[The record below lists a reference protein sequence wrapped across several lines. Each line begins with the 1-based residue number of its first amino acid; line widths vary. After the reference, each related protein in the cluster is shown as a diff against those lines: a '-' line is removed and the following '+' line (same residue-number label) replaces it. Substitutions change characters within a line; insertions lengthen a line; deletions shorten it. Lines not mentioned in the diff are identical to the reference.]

1 MSSDKER
8 KPSDNYRKPPIEYQ
22 FKKGQSGNPKGRPK
36 KSAQLID
43 SGSAGGIFDQLGSIA
58 LKEAM
63 RPIAVREG
71 NKITKMPAV
80 QALIR
85 SMFRNAAQGDAKSQR
100 QLLDMVAQKE
110 SARTAF
116 TREVLEGAARYKEET
131 GAIFARH
138 ERDGL
143 PPPQIYPHP
152 DDVIIDLGTGEVTID
167 GPMSKE
173 QAGAQKVVMG
183 DTMKNLGRYF
193 EVKEALTQDPS
204 NRELRREFEELKEV
218 MSFYERNSKRRARRE
233 AFRQARKALQDD
245 ITGGGGKT
253 AGRKG
258 EA

>member
-1 MSSDKER
+1 LT
-8 KPSDNYRKPPIEYQ
+8 
-22 FKKGQSGNPKGRPK
+22 
-36 KSAQLID
+36 A
-43 SGSAGGIFDQLGSIA
+43 IA

-71 NKITKMPAV
+71 DKITKMPAV

-110 SARTAF
+110 SARITF
-116 TREVLEGAARYKEET
+116 TREVLEGAVRYKEET

-152 DDVIIDLGTGEVTID
+152 DDVIINLGTGEVTID

-183 DTMKNLGRYF
+183 DTMKNVMRISRLKRHLLTIRPIGSCDAKSRNLTKSCHFMRGTPKEEPGVRRSGRH
-193 EVKEALTQDPS
+193 
-204 NRELRREFEELKEV
+204 
-218 MSFYERNSKRRARRE
+218 ARPC
-233 AFRQARKALQDD
+233 
-245 ITGGGGKT
+245 KT
-253 AGRKG
+253 I
-258 EA
+258 